1 MKYKPYMITTFFA
14 FLTLLLI
21 FSIIAYPQIAFQ
33 SALKGMTIWWEVVF
47 PALLPF
53 MIISE
58 IMIGFG
64 MVHFMGVLLEPLM
77 RPLFNVPGTGGFV
90 MAMGFASGYP
100 VGPKLATTLREKKL
114 VSRSEGERLV
124 CFTSTADPLFIFGA
138 VAVGFFHN
146 ASLGIA
152 IALSNYVGAILLGIL
167 LRFYDR
173 KSPVTHYRPDKRV
186 SLLLRALQ
194 AMHRARIQDGRP
206 LGKLMGDAVWSSFQT
221 LFIIGGFIIL
231 FSVVITFIAK
241 GVWANL
247 FTLPLSVLFPLL
259 HIPAEMM
266 HPTIIGFFEV
276 TQSVKAISDSG
287 SGTDLLTKVALASS
301 LIAWGGISVHAQ
313 VASIISTT
321 DMKYKPYFFTKIIH
335 AILTG
340 LTTVIIW
347 SPLQSFVSGNEA
359 LSVYLPKTPTGGII
373 DTLEAIP
380 QIGIPFLFILLILLF
395 FTIFPLIYAR
405 KKTR

>member
-1 MKYKPYMITTFFA
+1 MKYKPYLMTTFFA

-21 FSIIAYPQIAFQ
+21 FSIIRYPQMAFQ

-114 VSRSEGERLV
+114 ISRSEGERLV

-146 ASLGIA
+146 ASLGIS
-152 IALSNYVGAILLGIL
+152 IALSNYAGAILLGIF

-173 KSPVTHYRPDKRV
+173 KSPTTQYRPDKRV

-194 AMHRARIQDGRP
+194 AMHRARIRDGRP

-231 FSVVITFIAK
+231 FSVVITFISTGIWVK
-241 GVWANL
+241 L
-247 FTLPLSVLFPLL
+247 FSLPLGILFSLL
-259 HIPAEMM
+259 HIPLQMI
-266 HPTIIGFFEV
+266 HPSIIGFFEV
-276 TQSVKAISDSG
+276 TQSVKVISDVG
-287 SGTDLLTKVALASS
+287 TGTDLLTKVALASS

-321 DMKYKPYFFTKIIH
+321 DMRYQPYFFTKIIH
-335 AILTG
+335 AVLTG
-340 LTTVIIW
+340 LITVIIW
-347 SPLQSFVSGNEA
+347 SPIQSFVVGRQTLA
-359 LSVYLPKTPTGGII
+359 VLSLQTPTGSIVGM
-373 DTLEAIP
+373 LEAIP
-380 QIGIPFLFILLILLF
+380 QIGIPFLLFMLVLLLL
-395 FTIFPLIYAR
+395 TIFPFFYAR
-405 KKTR
+405 RKTR